1 VNALRILLYG
11 EPVGTLIR
19 LADDKNLFSFEE
31 SYINAPQRPTLSLS
45 FKDAAGGLI
54 TSGRPTQMKL
64 PPYFGNLLPEG
75 RMREYLAG
83 RAGVKM
89 EREFFLLEAL
99 GRDLPGALTAVP
111 VPGSGEE
118 WEEEAKRPLE
128 KRRGGPLR
136 FSLAGVQLKFS
147 AAADARG
154 GLTMPAGGE
163 GGSWIIKLP
172 SGSWRGIPE
181 NEFSMLELARRVG
194 IDVPET
200 RLVPIDKIKGLP
212 KNIEVFGTQA
222 LAIKRFDRLADGGLV
237 HAEDFAQ
244 VFGVYPDDKY
254 GSASYNNIAG
264 VIRAEAG
271 EDAVAEFV
279 RRLVFTILIG
289 NADMHLK
296 NWSLIYPDK
305 IHAALAPA
313 YDFVST
319 IHYMPEDFLALSI
332 AKTKKFSQVD
342 EDRLRRFACLTRLP
356 KSLVLDV
363 AGETVES
370 FAREWRKSK
379 DLPIESG
386 VRKSLDNHLKK
397 LPLWTPNARR

>member
-1 VNALRILLYG
+1 MNALRIFLYG

-19 LADDKNLFSFEE
+19 LADDKNLFTFEE
-31 SYINAPQRPTLSLS
+31 SYIDAARPPTLSIS

-54 TSGRPTQMKL
+54 TSERPTQTKL
-64 PPYFGNLLPEG
+64 PPYFSNLLPEG

-83 RAGVKM
+83 RSGVKA
-89 EREFFLLEAL
+89 EREFFLLGML
-99 GRDLPGALTAVP
+99 GRDLPGAITAVP
-111 VPGSGEE
+111 VSESGGE
-118 WEEEAKRPLE
+118 WGEVSKRLLE
-128 KRRGGPLR
+128 KKRGGPLR

-147 AAADARG
+147 AAANARG
-154 GLTMPAGGE
+154 GLTIPASGE
-163 GGSWIIKLP
+163 GGSWIVKLP

-200 RLVPIDKIKGLP
+200 RLIPINKIKGLP
-212 KNIEVFGTQA
+212 KNIEVFGTEA
-222 LAIKRFDRLADGGLV
+222 LAIKRFDRLPGGGLV
-237 HAEDFAQ
+237 HSEDFAQ
-244 VFGVYPDDKY
+244 VFKIYPDDKY
-254 GSASYNNIAG
+254 GSASYKNIAD

-271 EDAVAEFV
+271 EEAAAEFV
-279 RRLVFTILIG
+279 RRLVFTVLIG

-296 NWSLIYPDK
+296 NWSLIYPDS

-319 IHYMPEDFLALSI
+319 IHYIPGDSLALSI

-342 EDRLRRFACLTRLP
+342 EDRLKRFAALSRLP
-356 KSLVLDV
+356 EMLVLDV

-370 FAREWRKSK
+370 FAVEWQRSK
-379 DLPIESG
+379 DLPIDSG
-386 VRKSLDNHLKK
+386 VRKSIESHLGK
-397 LPLWTPNARR
+397 LPLWTRKA